1 MSEVVSGFVSDAVNV
16 SKNYTNI
23 PRNHRTVEVGRGILE
38 VHSHPL
44 PYRSAWVL
52 WGCSE
57 TKSCFLLKI
66 SKGRS
71 LNVSGQPMPVL
82 SHSRSTE
89 VLPDGQKK
97 TPACAHCL
105 LWITYEMTDLRWP
118 CKLVSEGNTS
128 DFQNRS
134 EICQCSSKM
143 SV

>member
-1 MSEVVSGFVSDAVNV
+1 MQLM
-16 SKNYTNI
+16 Y
-23 PRNHRTVEVGRGILE
+23 PRITLIFPETTERLRLE
-38 VHSHPL
+38 GEFWRSTPTPL

-57 TKSCFLLKI
+57 TKSCFLLKM

-82 SHSRSTE
+82 SHSCSTE

-134 EICQCSSKM
+134 EICQCSSKI